1 MSIDLKKYL
10 NLSVTILVRKRIN
23 KKYKIAI
30 KDKNM
35 SIEVSV
41 IIPTYNAEG
50 TIIKCLN
57 SVLAQTYKDFEVIII
72 DDGSIDRSYETVKD
86 YLTKNNIQNLKLLKQ
101 INRGPGIARNRGIK
115 NSKGKYI
122 AFLDADDVWESN
134 KLEMQ
139 MRYLQEDTN
148 LKMIGSLTNNNI
160 SEKEPKIEYIS
171 FRRLLF
177 SNVFTTSTVII
188 EKEILEKE
196 DIKNI
201 KSNWSEDYFLWLQI
215 VKHYKAALL
224 ISSLGIYGNRKRC
237 FEKSGLSAKLIE
249 MEKGELWNYREL
261 FKKNYY
267 SSNKFINFMWYILLY
282 CYSIL
287 KFIRRIIIT
296 LIKK

>member
-1 MSIDLKKYL
+1 
-10 NLSVTILVRKRIN
+10 
-23 KKYKIAI
+23 
-30 KDKNM
+30 M

-41 IIPTYNAEG
+41 IIPMYNAEG

-57 SVLAQTYKDFEVIII
+57 SVLVQTYKDFEVIII
-72 DDGSIDRSYETVKD
+72 DDGSIDRSYEIVKD
-86 YLTKNNIQNLKLLKQ
+86 YLTKKNIQNLKLLKQ
-101 INRGPGIARNRGIK
+101 NNRGPGIARNRGIK

-122 AFLDADDVWESN
+122 AFLDADDIWRSN
-134 KLEMQ
+134 KLEIQ

-196 DIKNI
+196 DVMSI
-201 KSNWSEDYFLWLQI
+201 KSNWSEDYFLWMQI

-224 ISSLGIYGNRKRC
+224 RSSLVIYENHKRC

-249 MEKGELWNYREL
+249 MEKGELWNYKEL
-261 FKKNYY
+261 FKRNYY
-267 SSNKFINFMWYILLY
+267 SSNDLINFLWYILLY